1 MSPKLKQ
8 AFFGFIRVKLINLR
22 IGTKIMLFYLLLL
35 LLTITISSFLYQAIN
50 TRIMSEKIS
59 DVSVQTLRSI
69 NLNINLLVDTVN
81 NYSKMVLANENV
93 QNLLRTPYS
102 YHDIQTE
109 RTVNR
114 YLIEL
119 TESSPLIEGIYLF
132 RNNGDKFGADR
143 ASLKALRVRQLQDAS
158 WYRKVVRLRGG
169 YLLRLNSGGVLLP
182 VKGASFVSLIRVV
195 NDLNTQ
201 RPIGFM
207 LVNIPGR
214 SIVNS
219 FAEISS
225 KYDTRIVLQTER
237 GEVITNIQDLPELNL
252 AKLFSHAGGRDYN
265 SITQKINGRSYLV
278 SYLRNKAYHWKI
290 ISIIPFDELAKES
303 QLLYWIAFV
312 FILIN
317 GILLFAGTIL
327 ISRFITHPIHRLLKS
342 MKGVEKGVFQK
353 VTIKTGNDEI
363 GELKDGYNMM
373 IEEIQK
379 LISKIVVDQK
389 IKRKAE
395 LDILQAQIKPHF
407 LYNTFDA
414 ISSLALSGRNREVY
428 SLVKTLGSYYRI
440 SLNKGREIISIA
452 EELEIVKNYL
462 TIQKIRYQDAFI
474 AQFDIDE
481 RVNPYQIPK
490 LILQPLVENA
500 LYHGIKPTGEP
511 GVITI
516 TARYASDCLTLT
528 VADDGVGMSEAQIA
542 AIMESKPGE
551 LPGGFGLRGTI
562 ERLRIFY
569 NTANVLQITSGP
581 EGGTQLTITI
591 PLKED
596 SQNVG

>member
-93 QNLLRTPYS
+93 QNLLRTPHS

-158 WYRKVVRLRGG
+158 WYWKVVRLRGG

-481 RVNPYQIPK
+481 RVSPYQIPK